1 MKFYSMSAI
10 ILCLGMTTLVYAQ
23 DTQDTQEV
31 PRPVAEETAGPAHLG
46 AEAPALAIDT
56 DLEVRNLL
64 VAGFSLGG
72 VYDNEGLYHSGVAP
86 YYSSDVRYF
95 VQPSIGFQR
104 TFSTGTWTVS
114 YTPGVSIS
122 QHDPSDDQ
130 YTNNLAGEI
139 NWKPNTNFMLHARQ
153 DYSLTNN
160 PFESVGRVDLLPG
173 LGGPFGPN
181 YDGVLPETRR
191 TSLVS
196 SVDLTYR
203 LAEHSA
209 VGLTGGFQKYS
220 YDSLKTSTGVPYNP
234 FVDAKVI
241 NGSAFFSQQVTPSVS
256 AGVQF
261 AYTDIYST
269 GAEVARTQAPAPMG
283 FVKMNLGPHTMLTFY
298 AGPQYART
306 RQVVTIGPISVAVY
320 LHHWY
325 PTYGGTLAWSKGR
338 HAFNVNGMQRV
349 ANGGGVLDAVKAI
362 DAGAAYRARFTQR
375 LLGEVRGY
383 WSDERGIGYFSTG
396 SYFRSLWAG
405 GGPIY
410 ELKRSLSLHL
420 DVAYVHQSESGVALV
435 AGNHLLI
442 QGSLDYHFHKS
453 LGE

>member
-1 MKFYSMSAI
+1 MKFYSISAI
-10 ILCLGMTTLVYAQ
+10 ILCLGMATLVYAQ

-31 PRPVAEETAGPAHLG
+31 PRPVVEESAGPAHLG
-46 AEAPALAIDT
+46 TEAPALAIDT
-56 DLEVRNLL
+56 DVEARNVL

-72 VYDNEGLYHSGVAP
+72 VYDDRGLYHSGASP
-86 YYSSDVRYF
+86 YYSSDILYF
-95 VQPSIGFQR
+95 VEPNIGFQR
-104 TFSTGTWTVS
+104 TFSTGAWTVS
-114 YTPGVSIS
+114 YTPGIGIS
-122 QHDPSDDQ
+122 QHNPTEDV
-130 YTNNLAGEI
+130 YTNNLAGEF
-139 NWKPNTNFMLHARQ
+139 NWRPNNYLMLHARQ

-203 LAEHSA
+203 VTEHSA
-209 VGLTGGFQKYS
+209 VGLTGGFQKYN
-220 YDSLKTSTGVPYNP
+220 YDSLPGSAGTAAYQ
-234 FVDAKVI
+234 FVNSEVI

-283 FVKMNLGPHTMLTFY
+283 FVKLNLGQHTVLTFY

-383 WSDERGIGYFSTG
+383 WSDETGIGYFSTG

-405 GGPIY
+405 GGPVL
-410 ELKRSLSLHL
+410 ELKRSLSLRL
-420 DVAYVHQSESGVALV
+420 DLAYVHQSENGVGLV
-435 AGNHLLI
+435 AGNHMLV
-442 QGSLDYHFHKS
+442 QGSLDYRFHKN